1 MIWKKKGKNGRKNK
15 IETEGERRTNGKEGR
30 KDREKGR
37 KEKRKQK
44 LPLGHILLQCIT
56 CITSE
61 DEDAGGH
68 LRLFLG
74 KTSLRPKVND
84 ENAQPSSLQG
94 INALF
99 FKPTLSIISHHLP
112 TLFIKDTQ
120 DQHLHLAVISV
131 AIPHALPSA
140 PFSWLKY

>member
-1 MIWKKKGKNGRKNK
+1 M
-15 IETEGERRTNGKEGR
+15 
-30 KDREKGR
+30 
-37 KEKRKQK
+37 
-44 LPLGHILLQCIT
+44 LL
-56 CITSE
+56 SE

-84 ENAQPSSLQG
+84 KNAQPSSLQG
-94 INALF
+94 INAFF
-99 FKPTLSIISHHLP
+99 FKPTLSVISDHLP

-120 DQHLHLAVISV
+120 DQHLAVISV

-140 PFSWLKY
+140 PF

>member
-1 MIWKKKGKNGRKNK
+1 M
-15 IETEGERRTNGKEGR
+15 
-30 KDREKGR
+30 
-37 KEKRKQK
+37 
-44 LPLGHILLQCIT
+44 PLGHILLQCMLL
-56 CITSE
+56 SE